1 MKNFKKLLERYRIDG
16 YIIPKNDEYF
26 NEYIH
31 ASKDRLNFISNFSG
45 SAGFALILKKKVLLD
60 LIKKK
65 LFV

>member
-31 ASKDRLNFISNFSG
+31 SSKDRLNFIKNQVKNS
-45 SAGFALILKKKVLLD
+45 
-60 LIKKK
+60 K
-65 LFV
+65 L